1 MAEQIKHGIEMVK
14 EARISKKRAGYIA
27 VDDFKNS
34 DLKHGYYCYNCV
46 YYMNALGGKCLIV
59 HSKGKDCFGK
69 NSDVIAAYGYCP
81 LWAANHA
88 IVKKK

>member
-1 MAEQIKHGIEMVK
+1 MAEQIRHGIEMAR
-14 EARISKKRAGYIA
+14 ESRISKKRAGYIG
-27 VDDFKNS
+27 VDDFKNY

-69 NSDVIAAYGYCP
+69 NSDVIATFGYCP
-81 LWAANHA
+81 LWSPNHA
-88 IVKKK
+88 MVKKK